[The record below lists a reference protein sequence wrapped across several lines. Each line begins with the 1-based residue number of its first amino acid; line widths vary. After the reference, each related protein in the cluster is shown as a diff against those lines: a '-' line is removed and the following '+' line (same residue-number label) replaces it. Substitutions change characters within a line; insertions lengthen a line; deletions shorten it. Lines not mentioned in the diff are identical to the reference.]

1 MGEDKKKK
9 KSTKKEKEEA
19 PADAPAEAAPAA
31 AEEAPKEAPKKAA
44 KAPSN
49 VFALFNQGQ
58 IQEFKEAFQMMD
70 LDRDGVLNA
79 EDLCGIW
86 QQTGREADPKVVD
99 EMIKESPGQ
108 LNFTHFL
115 NLFGEKMHGT
125 DPETTLKNAFE
136 MFDPDKTGQLDEAYV
151 KDLLSGV
158 GDLFSKEEIK
168 MTWKEAPIEGGKMDY
183 IKFVQYIK
191 RGKEEDM

>member
-125 DPETTLKNAFE
+125 DPEQTLKNAFE
-136 MFDPDKTGQLDEAYV
+136 MFDNDKSGQLDENYV

-158 GDLFSKEEIK
+158 GDQFSKEEIK
-168 MTWKEAPIEGGKMDY
+168 MTWKEAPIEGGKLDY
-183 IKFVQYIK
+183 VKFVQYIK
-191 RGKEEDM
+191 RGKEEEA